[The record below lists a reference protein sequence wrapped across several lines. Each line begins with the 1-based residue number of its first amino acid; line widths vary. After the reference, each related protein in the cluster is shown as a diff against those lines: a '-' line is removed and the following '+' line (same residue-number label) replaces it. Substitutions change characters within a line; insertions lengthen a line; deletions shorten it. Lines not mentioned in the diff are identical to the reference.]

1 MGRGL
6 MNVLARTVSA
16 KESKLRR
23 GEKVSMNCRPRFGR
37 TVSPLCYRERYGGK
51 RLRHWWGRLTAAVL
65 PGPTHAWCIKATVI
79 LPRISSRNFLYSKI
93 AQKADAIV
101 AGKESES
108 MAQTVVFECES
119 P

>member
-1 MGRGL
+1 MEQAYRSGVAWTEALLVYQGYRH
-6 MNVLARTVSA
+6 LA
-16 KESKLRR
+16 EDLL
-23 GEKVSMNCRPRFGR
+23 EE
-37 TVSPLCYRERYGGK
+37 L
-51 RLRHWWGRLTAAVL
+51 
-65 PGPTHAWCIKATVI
+65 
-79 LPRISSRNFLYSKI
+79 LYCKI